1 MILAQ
6 GSPYRMFM
14 NNVIKKMYENG
25 ELDKILKKW
34 KISKPD
40 CSPLL
45 RTGKSVKLEKI
56 VPLFVLISLGV
67 CLAVI
72 VMILE
77 VVFEYYKPTNFEPTD
92 HDNLLR
98 FKFIIDETHKT
109 LHSNSRPNNH
119 LLNMVENSARKL
131 KTD

>member
-14 NNVIKKMYENG
+14 KNVIKKMYENG

-72 VMILE
+72 VMLIE
-77 VVFEYYKPTNFEPTD
+77 VVFDQYKPTKFEPTE
-92 HDNLLR
+92 HDDLLR
-98 FKFIIDETHKT
+98 FKLIIDEAHKT
-109 LHSNSRPNNH
+109 LHSNCRPNNH